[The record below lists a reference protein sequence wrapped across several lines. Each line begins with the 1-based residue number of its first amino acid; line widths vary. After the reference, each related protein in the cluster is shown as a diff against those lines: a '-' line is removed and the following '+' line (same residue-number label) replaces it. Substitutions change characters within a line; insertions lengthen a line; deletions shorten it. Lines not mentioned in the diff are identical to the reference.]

1 MDLSQL
7 RIKLNRSKLLSNFK
21 APVSPEEKKELMFFL
36 LLFLLFS
43 ATAVTSLVNLWWLNT
58 STEPASVISMPKMPA
73 TSEINTE
80 ISNFSNKYDI
90 FLKYRNESGQL
101 VELAETVGRYPVA
114 LLPKPVAQ
122 EFSVPDFAPQI
133 QIKALVVMGSGGV
146 ATLDIE
152 NETPG
157 TIVRPG
163 TVFGGGKG
171 KITAIDPKGVSWTW
185 SNKKYRTDI

>member
-7 RIKLNRSKLLSNFK
+7 RIKLNRSKFLSNFK
-21 APVSPEEKKELMFFL
+21 APVSPEEKKELLFFV

-43 ATAVTSLVNLWWLNT
+43 AAAVTSVVNFWWLNT
-58 STEPASVISMPKMPA
+58 SKDKANILQVPQMPA
-73 TSEINTE
+73 GSEINARLSAFTQ
-80 ISNFSNKYDI
+80 KYDV
-90 FLKYRNESGQL
+90 FLRYRNESRQL
-101 VELAETVGRYPVA
+101 VELAETVGRYPVSV
-114 LLPKPVAQ
+114 LSRPVAQ

-133 QIKALVVMGSGGV
+133 QIRALVVMGSGGV

-157 TIVRPG
+157 MLVRQG

-185 SNKKYRTDI
+185 SNKKYRTDL